1 MTYLYQGLAGGK
13 FTTRCSPR
21 TYEEREAAIRK
32 NIEWETGGIARGVE
46 RYRNE
51 MAKDVAKFEATGRSA
66 FADSDVGSKL
76 VNQCMKPL
84 VAGIKEAQAEAQEG
98 KAQPG
103 REAVWWNP
111 ILCLSAESLAA
122 VVLRTVLAGMQPKV
136 RPWTACCLRIAAN
149 IKQQREFELWKDRQ
163 FEGEGEG
170 AINLYKVMTAR
181 CKRIDSRA
189 ARKFMR
195 QSTDLDRLN
204 WDKKLCVHIG
214 MKLMDVLVRYGNG
227 WFELSYV
234 RKGYGRTIHTE
245 KTLRLTEVALQAI
258 EQDHQRCELNRPF
271 LLPML
276 CEPAEWRFNETKA
289 KSSGEELTES
299 EVPDASGPFAQAL
312 QSQTEEG

>member
-1 MTYLYQGLAGGK
+1 
-13 FTTRCSPR
+13 
-21 TYEEREAAIRK
+21 
-32 NIEWETGGIARGVE
+32 
-46 RYRNE
+46 

-98 KAQPG
+98 KSQPG
-103 REAVWWNP
+103 RETVWWNP
-111 ILCLSAESLAA
+111 IPCLSAESMAA
-122 VVLRTVLAGMQPKV
+122 VILRTVLAGMQPKV
-136 RPWTACCLRIAAN
+136 RPWAACCLRIAAN
-149 IKQQREFELWKDRQ
+149 IKQQREFELWKDRHFQ
-163 FEGEGEG
+163 GEREEES
-170 AINLYKVMTAR
+170 AVNLYKVMTAR

-195 QSTDLDRLN
+195 QSTDLDCLN
-204 WDKKLCVHIG
+204 WDKKVCIHTS
-214 MKLMDVLVRYGNG
+214 MKLMDMLVRNGNG
-227 WFELSYV
+227 WFKLPYV
-234 RKGYGRTIHTE
+234 KRGYGRTVHTE

-289 KSSGEELTES
+289 KSSGEGLTES

-312 QSQTEEG
+312 QSQTEER